1 MFMVM
6 GIHPFADMIEAI
18 RNDRKPYVDAIA
30 GRNAVEM
37 ILAIY
42 KSQKTGMPVKL
53 PLEDF
58 ASIDM
63 AGIF

>member
-1 MFMVM
+1 M
-6 GIHPFADMIEAI
+6 
-18 RNDRKPYVDAIA
+18 DAVA

-42 KSQKTGMPVKL
+42 KSKKTGMPVKF

-58 ASIDM
+58 ASVEM
-63 AGIF
+63 EGTF